1 MTYLRL
7 LRLTFIAASLMALAQ
22 PLGALAAPGTPPAPK
37 TPIKHF
43 IVMMQEGHSFDNYF
57 GTYPGADGFPAHT
70 CVPVDV
76 TAPQNAPCVQ
86 PFRLGELPVEHLA
99 HGAGTYETQFNDG
112 KMDGFIYALRQ
123 HGQNGALSMGYYDA
137 TDLPYYWNLADDY
150 VLFDRFF
157 SSAADGSLPNR
168 MFWLTGTA
176 GNTTG
181 QIPANGFGDL
191 PTIFDVL
198 NRQGI
203 TWKFYVQNYNQRL
216 TYRTVKDGGAAAQV
230 NRVPLLAY
238 DRFID
243 DPNLSSHIVD
253 LDQYY
258 EDLYNGTLPAVAY
271 VAAAS
276 ASEHAPAN
284 IQAGQRL
291 VRAMINALMQSE
303 AWNSS
308 AFLLTYD
315 SWGGWYDH
323 VAPPKVDNDGYGFR
337 VPALLISAYARKG
350 YIDSTELDVSSALKF
365 IEDNYQLPPLAT
377 RVGQAKSLAGAFD
390 FTRPPRRP
398 HMITATRETTQV
410 VEPRRD
416 IVYAGYSSMIVLAG
430 IVMVVAIALAGGNH
444 RQKKLGQQHISQ
456 EGAS

>member
-1 MTYLRL
+1 
-7 LRLTFIAASLMALAQ
+7 
-22 PLGALAAPGTPPAPK
+22 
-37 TPIKHF
+37 
-43 IVMMQEGHSFDNYF
+43 
-57 GTYPGADGFPAHT
+57 
-70 CVPVDV
+70 
-76 TAPQNAPCVQ
+76 
-86 PFRLGELPVEHLA
+86 
-99 HGAGTYETQFNDG
+99 
-112 KMDGFIYALRQ
+112 
-123 HGQNGALSMGYYDA
+123 
-137 TDLPYYWNLADDY
+137 
-150 VLFDRFF
+150 
-157 SSAADGSLPNR
+157 
-168 MFWLTGTA
+168 
-176 GNTTG
+176 
-181 QIPANGFGDL
+181 
-191 PTIFDVL
+191 
-198 NRQGI
+198 
-203 TWKFYVQNYNQRL
+203 
-216 TYRTVKDGGAAAQV
+216 
-230 NRVPLLAY
+230 
-238 DRFID
+238 
-243 DPNLSSHIVD
+243 
-253 LDQYY
+253 
-258 EDLYNGTLPAVAY
+258 
-271 VAAAS
+271 
-276 ASEHAPAN
+276 
-284 IQAGQRL
+284 
-291 VRAMINALMQSE
+291 MQSE

-377 RVGQAKSLAGAFD
+377 RDGQAKSLAGAFD